1 MKKEK
6 KNALLK
12 GIGIIL
18 LIAVLL
24 TWVTPSASFT
34 EGVFSKG
41 DYSRVG
47 IFDIS
52 TYSIMGFSYFA
63 AVFGYL
69 FVLAGFSKFLN
80 SLKAFKKLTAGIAK
94 RVEKKPFIFVIVS
107 MVIYAILASII
118 KETLVL
124 FLFVPV
130 TVAIM
135 SELKQTKIATFTSS
149 VGGILLGSF
158 ASTYNGTI
166 TAILKSAF
174 TIKSFN
180 SELIAIVALMVVGA
194 ALLGILT
201 YFAGKNK
208 DEETIENLLAEEVK
222 KNDLKKVSTLPLIIV
237 GVLLSV
243 ITILAFIDWSNSFGV
258 SFFADLHTSINEST
272 IGGVTVFQFLF
283 GQSYV
288 AFGEWTLYMLSGVL
302 VITTFVL
309 AIIYKVKANEGV
321 ESYIEGFKAYAKPI
335 LAVFLIYVILETG
348 YFFPTLGI
356 VYNWILDVFG
366 DNAFTWTIISM
377 IASVFNVSYEYVV
390 NPLSGLFLYVGK
402 DAQAV
407 VALATQLGYGLV
419 SFVAPS
425 SMLLA
430 FGLTTL
436 DINYKK
442 YLKFIWKFFA
452 TMTVISI
459 LVLIILS
466 HIA

>member
-1 MKKEK
+1 MKKEN
-6 KNALLK
+6 KNGLLK
-12 GIGIIL
+12 GVGIIL
-18 LIAVLL
+18 LITVLL

-80 SLKAFKKLTAGIAK
+80 SLKAFKKLTSGIAK
-94 RVEKKPFIFVIVS
+94 KVEKKPFIFVMIS
-107 MVIYAILASII
+107 MVIYTILASII

-149 VGGILLGSF
+149 VGGILLGTL
-158 ASTYNGTI
+158 ASTYNGTVN
-166 TAILKSAF
+166 AILKSTF
-174 TIKSFN
+174 TITDFN
-180 SELIAIVALMVVGA
+180 TELIAIVAIMVVGA
-194 ALLGILT
+194 TLLGILT
-201 YFAGKNK
+201 YFASKKK
-208 DEETIENLLAEEVK
+208 DEDLIKNLLAEDVK
-222 KNDLKKVSTLPLIIV
+222 ASELKKVSSLPLIIV
-237 GVLLSV
+237 GVLLSA
-243 ITILAFIDWSNSFGV
+243 IAILSFIDWSNSFGV
-258 SFFADLHTSINEST
+258 SFFSDLHTSISEST
-272 IGGVTVFQFLF
+272 IGGVTVFQYIF

-288 AFGEWTLYMLSGVL
+288 AFGEWTLYMLSGLL
-302 VITTFVL
+302 VITSFIL
-309 AIIYKVKANEGV
+309 GIIYKVKAREVV
-321 ESYIEGFKAYAKPI
+321 EQYIEGFKAYAKPI
-335 LAVFLIYVILETG
+335 FIIFLIYIIFETS

-377 IASVFNVSYEYVV
+377 IASLFNVSYEYVV
-390 NPLSGLFLYVGK
+390 SPLTGLFLYIGK
-402 DAQAV
+402 DTQAV

-436 DINYKK
+436 DIDYKK

-452 TMTVISI
+452 AMTVISI
-459 LVLIILS
+459 LVLIILT